1 MFSVR
6 SAASK
11 AKMKPPPPA
20 SRTTKLWCP
29 GVCPAVHTAVTPG
42 AISALPSVCRQSI
55 RGSSKSTRKMPF
67 SSGPGGLASKPYS
80 SSARWMCT
88 GTRPAKCFRP
98 PAWS

>member
-11 AKMKPPPPA
+11 ANTKPPPA
-20 SRTTKLWCP
+20 AIRTTKLWCP
-29 GVCPAVHTAVTPG
+29 GVCPAVRTAVTPG
-42 AISALPSVCRQSI
+42 AISVSPSACRQSI

-67 SSGPGGLASKPYS
+67 SSGPGGLDSPYA

-88 GTRPAKCFRP
+88 GTRPATCFSP